1 MLAALWEQLLDLSP
15 SSVGRDDDFFRI
27 GGSSLSAI
35 RLVVKLE
42 KRVSLL
48 DITNSPVLSDL
59 AAVLDDGKGL

>member
-1 MLAALWEQLLDLSP
+1 MLAALWEELLDLSP
-15 SSVGRDDDFFRI
+15 SSVGRNDDFFEI

-48 DITNSPVLSDL
+48 DVTNSPVLSDL
-59 AAVLDDGKGL
+59 AAMLDDRKF